1 LWFAEDVASAPAA
14 IQFAQQC
21 AKRGQHKGD
30 AFQASAPLLLQTSLD
45 PAVRAAKVQ
54 WITEGAAGVARA
66 DDQRQDN
73 EAKGQG
79 KAPLIGT

>member
-14 IQFAQQC
+14 VQFAQQC
-21 AKRGQHKGD
+21 AKRGQRTGD
-30 AFQASAPLLLQTSLD
+30 AFQASASLLLPTSLD

-54 WITEGAAGVARA
+54 WISEGAAGVAGA
-66 DDQRQDN
+66 DDQRQDD
-73 EAKGQG
+73 ETKGQG